1 MPFVKRTI
9 DFITMGSERP
19 VRRLV
24 AYYLLVAAVVSIL
37 LYLFPIINLA
47 FSGER
52 LSELTSSRV
61 LEDSLATSPG
71 SLGLPPRLEF
81 VVSATL
87 SLIGT
92 LVLMLPV
99 SWVYMSV
106 QRDRIPSS
114 TIVETLIILPIAV
127 AGVVLVV
134 RNSLALAFSL
144 AGVLA
149 GVRFRTRITDARDLV
164 FIFVAIGVGFA
175 AGVQVMTVAAL
186 LSVFINFVLL
196 FSWRYGWG
204 KNMLIPSASTTQ
216 WVEPL
221 QKLAD
226 QATDGAEKVPDR
238 ALALALPPEQVQ
250 ALEERFDRI
259 RAISGGEGSKKARFN
274 AILSI
279 TTNEISPAQRR
290 VQPTLDKIVKRWA
303 LDEVVT
309 HNGTPSELYYLI
321 RIKKATTKDEVLTA
335 VRQAAGETI
344 ESAEIELGAELTTSA
359 KKDA

>member
-1 MPFVKRTI
+1 MPIVKRAL
-9 DFITMGSERP
+9 DFVTLGSERP
-19 VRRLV
+19 ARRLL
-24 AYYLLVAAVVSIL
+24 AYYLFVAAIVTL
-37 LYLFPIINLA
+37 LIYLFPFVNLA

-52 LSELTSSRV
+52 LAELSGSRV
-61 LEDSLATSPG
+61 LTDALPTNPG
-71 SLGLPPRLEF
+71 ALQMPPRLE
-81 VVSATL
+81 VVISATL

-106 QRDRIPSS
+106 QRDRVPNS

-127 AGVVLVV
+127 AGIVLVV

-149 GVRFRTRITDARDLV
+149 GVRFRTRIADARDLV

-204 KNMLIPSASTTQ
+204 KNMLVPTASAPQ

-221 QKLAD
+221 QKLAAD
-226 QATDGAEKVPDR
+226 SKDGGEKVPDR
-238 ALALALPPEQVQ
+238 DIVLALDPANVEALQQ
-250 ALEERFDRI
+250 RFARI
-259 RAISGGEGSKKARFN
+259 GNLSDSNGRKKKLRFN
-274 AILSI
+274 AVLSV
-279 TTNEISPAQRR
+279 TAKHISTAQRR
-290 VQPTLDKIVKRWA
+290 IQPVLDKVVKRWT
-303 LDEVVT
+303 LDEVIT
-309 HNGTPSELYYLI
+309 HSGKPSELYYLV
-321 RIKKATTKDEVLTA
+321 RLKKSSGREEVLTA
-335 VRQAAGETI
+335 IRQAAGETI
-344 ESAEIELGAELTTSA
+344 EATDLELGVELVGA
-359 KKDA
+359 GKGA

>member
-1 MPFVKRTI
+1 MPIVKRAL
-9 DFITMGSERP
+9 DFVTLGSERP
-19 VRRLV
+19 ARRLF
-24 AYYLLVAAVVSIL
+24 AYYLFVAAIVTL
-37 LYLFPIINLA
+37 LIYLFPFINLA

-52 LSELTSSRV
+52 LAELSGSRV
-61 LEDSLATSPG
+61 LTDALPTATGP
-71 SLGLPPRLEF
+71 LQMPPRLE
-81 VVSATL
+81 VVISATL

-106 QRDRIPSS
+106 QRDRVPNS

-127 AGVVLVV
+127 AGIVLVV

-149 GVRFRTRITDARDLV
+149 GVRFRTRIADARDLV

-175 AGVQVMTVAAL
+175 AGVQVMTIAAL

-204 KNMLIPSASTTQ
+204 RNMLVPTASAPQ

-221 QKLAD
+221 QKLAAD
-226 QATDGAEKVPDR
+226 PKDGGEQVPDR
-238 ALALALPPEQVQ
+238 DLVLALPPEKVE
-250 ALEERFDRI
+250 ALQERFERI
-259 RAISGGEGSKKARFN
+259 RGITRNGNKKLRFN
-274 AILSI
+274 AVLSV
-279 TTNEISPAQRR
+279 TADHISAAQRR
-290 VQPTLDKIVKRWA
+290 IQPVLDKAVKRWA

-309 HNGTPSELYYLI
+309 HSGKPSELYYLV
-321 RIKKATTKDEVLTA
+321 RLKKSSTKEDVLTA
-335 VRQAAGETI
+335 VRQAAGDAI
-344 ESAEIELGAELTTSA
+344 EAAELELGAELVGTSKGA
-359 KKDA
+359 